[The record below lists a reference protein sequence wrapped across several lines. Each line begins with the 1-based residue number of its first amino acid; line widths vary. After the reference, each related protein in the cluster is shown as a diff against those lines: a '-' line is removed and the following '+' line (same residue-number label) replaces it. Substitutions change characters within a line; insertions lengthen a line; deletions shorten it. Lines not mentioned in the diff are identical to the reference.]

1 MNKSQYEEYI
11 HRDIQLHVHP
21 HEDEVEYPVMA
32 MKTLEDYGNHGCA
45 LSWWPISKPMAM
57 VKDTHS
63 HDFDQYLMFIGGDLT
78 NMNDL
83 GGEVELTIGLPG
95 KKLEVIKFTT
105 ATTFYIPA
113 GMLHGPLYFK
123 KINDPNKPI
132 LFHDFFFATEYS
144 RKVES
149 E

>member
-1 MNKSQYEEYI
+1 MSSSLYEEYI
-11 HRDIQLHVHP
+11 RRDIILKGHP
-21 HEDEVEYPVMA
+21 HENDVEYPVMA
-32 MKTLEDYGNHGCA
+32 MKTFEDYGNNGCA

-63 HDFDQYLMFIGGDLT
+63 HDFDQYLMFVGGDLT

-95 KKLEVIKFTT
+95 EKLETLLFTK
-105 ATTFYIPA
+105 ATTFYLPA

-123 KINDPNKPI
+123 KINNPQKPI
-132 LFHDFFFATEYS
+132 LFHDFFFAKEYS

>member
-1 MNKSQYEEYI
+1 MSKSLYEDYI
-11 HRDIQLHVHP
+11 LRDIQLHGHP
-21 HEDEVEYPVMA
+21 HEDNVEYPVMA
-32 MKTLEDYGNHGCA
+32 MKTLTDYGNHGCA

-78 NMNDL
+78 NMNEL

-95 KKLEVIKFTT
+95 KALETITFTK
-105 ATTFYIPA
+105 ATTFFVPA

-123 KINDPNKPI
+123 EIKNPLKPI
-132 LFHDFFFATEYS
+132 LFHDFFFAGEYS

-149 E
+149 V